1 MSRRGFI
8 TPGSNIG
15 FIRAGID
22 LETAYVCELRQKVEL
37 RSDCIMQSMLGT
49 DADKLEGTDFHFNGA
64 CVDITCNPG
73 KGGKIKW
80 LNRESDPI
88 DRASVPVTVRYGI
101 RYHNGRKYLARPVLV
116 VAVDCANTSW
126 LSRNMMF
133 LTESLTTKK
142 MIDKLIRIID
152 DIIFD
157 AEDNPEKYGIT
168 LA

>member
-1 MSRRGFI
+1 MGRRFI
-8 TPGSNIG
+8 TPGSNLG
-15 FIRAGID
+15 FIKAGID
-22 LETAYVCELRQKVEL
+22 LETAYVHELRQKV
-37 RSDCIMQSMLGT
+37 RMRNDCIMQSQLGT

-64 CVDITCNPG
+64 CVDVTCNPD

-80 LNRESDPI
+80 LSGESDPI
-88 DRASVPVTVRYGI
+88 DRASVPVTVHYGI

-116 VAVDCANTSW
+116 VAVDCASTSW
-126 LSRNMMF
+126 LSKNMMF

-157 AEDNPEKYGIT
+157 AEDDPGKYGIK